1 MGTKNQN
8 LGQRF
13 LVLFVS
19 FMFLLLFYL
28 PSTHADDY
36 YADVDINVDKSG
48 FVTIDGYTNH
58 PDLLVENTEVY
69 TSKEK
74 SFWSLNITKYGFF
87 SDFIFTLTL
96 PESSS
101 INYVKSSG
109 HIKIEE
115 NQGNLVIKG
124 FGENTNL
131 SVVVQYQ
138 FEKNSEILG
147 LENVDINM
155 VLIIIILVLI
165 VLFFVIYFKGKDEK
179 SIDKNKS
186 SDSLED
192 NSLKGLNRRQKDIMR
207 LLIESEIPMTQTE
220 IQKELGIPK
229 ASVSR
234 NVRRL
239 ELKGLIEKE
248 KLGMS
253 NIIRLKEK

>member
-8 LGQRF
+8 LGQGF
-13 LVLFVS
+13 LVLFVF

-74 SFWSLNITKYGFF
+74 SFWLLNITKYGVF
-87 SDFIFTLTL
+87 SDFTLTLTL
-96 PESSS
+96 PEGSS
-101 INYVKSSG
+101 INYIKSSG

-115 NQGNLVIKG
+115 YQGNLVIKG
-124 FGENTNL
+124 FGENINL

-186 SDSLED
+186 SDSL
-192 NSLKGLNRRQKDIMR
+192 KGLNRRQKDIMK
-207 LLIESEIPMTQTE
+207 LLIESKIPMTQTE
-220 IQKELGIPK
+220 IQKELRIPK

-234 NVRRL
+234 NIRHL
-239 ELKGLIEKE
+239 EIKGLIEKE
-248 KLGMS
+248 KMGMS
-253 NIIRLKEK
+253 NIIRLKN